1 MKNNKLKSD
10 KDKAEVNYDNFQ
22 PFTDIRESYPN
33 KRKNVQT
40 KMINDIKNKMENLKI
55 EEIELE
61 KMKKDIEIINKKF
74 SIIQKRIDNIEKD
87 NKNLDINPLNNNEI
101 NYININDIINKY
113 IKLEENYSDLL
124 KKFEVIKEDQ
134 NKNGEKVKKNAID
147 FNSGDIESN
156 LNMQTNK
163 IIIEQQNELNAEL
176 KKLNIQINTKNYNDD
191 NEIKKI
197 NSDIYNLQQQLDIFN
212 NNLNPIKNI
221 EQMKLILNVLNGQI
235 KMINDKIEQISN
247 ENNSD
252 EENNLNI
259 SQKPNDE
266 DIIKIKNIIN
276 LQRDKINNIKGNY
289 STKNEIN
296 DINNKLNVIEYDINR
311 LIEDEENKNYS
322 NSSKNNSIG
331 NMMISRND
339 LTDQIQIRNNEYK
352 NLNLDLSKDLNS
364 INNIYQ
370 MLRDKYFEYNS
381 KDIIKQSN
389 YKEIIIKITEEI
401 NENKN
406 DINNLNEN
414 NDNNYKIF
422 EQIKR
427 NFKIIDSKI
436 SKIKNIEQNEYEN
449 KAKIGN
455 IQNKLNILENILN
468 KNNTQI
474 DYSKKE
480 KVNVVNNQQD
490 IMRKINDLNDKGKN
504 EMEYLENEINKFIEE
519 RNNIN
524 NQMNERLEQL
534 NRKIQEKKNN
544 RIENS
549 NLEDKNEIKTKN
561 SLYNLEENINSLN
574 KAAGIMNEMQDQYK
588 DNTNEEFKKITERIK
603 DLQTNISNKFQETQ
617 FNLQSNFRNISQSL
631 ISHKEED
638 DEK

>member
-389 YKEIIIKITEEI
+389 YKEIILKITEEI

>member
-480 KVNVVNNQQD
+480 NVNVVNNQQD